1 MKNVIAKIVPV
12 AAALTLTACSKP
24 VSEEEIQGNLK
35 VSERWLSHNQQ
46 QPDVAITPE
55 GLQYK
60 VIESTGGCAIDS
72 QQPVTVHYEGR
83 LSVDNQVFDSS
94 YLRDEPSTFSLG
106 GVIKGWQIGVP
117 MMKLGEKW
125 EFYIPPNL
133 AYGTKGSG
141 RVIGPNMALTF
152 TVELLGAECL
162 ATE

>member
-1 MKNVIAKIVPV
+1 MKTTIVTS
-12 AAALTLTACSKP
+12 AALALALILTACSKP
-24 VSEEEIQGNLK
+24 VSEEEIEGNLK
-35 VSERWLSHNQQ
+35 VSERWLATNQQ
-46 QPDVAITPE
+46 QPDVQITQH

-60 VIESTGGCAIDS
+60 VLKSTTGCAIDANK
-72 QQPVTVHYEGR
+72 PVTVHYEGR

-94 YLRDEPSTFSLG
+94 YLRDAPSTFSLG

-152 TVELLGAECL
+152 TIELIEATCL
-162 ATE
+162 